1 MMGFLYKMKKKIQL
15 VQSGI
20 SLVDN
25 AWGGFY
31 RGGTY
36 LLIGPRKS
44 GRTLVG
50 LQYALECASQKEV
63 CLYFTSMRPKDL
75 MIQAASIDFD
85 LQHYM
90 NQNLIIVV
98 RVAPPSDLYEV
109 GNPDDFLV
117 EYLNDI
123 VTVVEQYQPNKIV
136 FDELTPFIG
145 FNNINLLQDVFVQ
158 TIESIEENGITSL
171 FILGDPATSL
181 ANAIVDA
188 MATYSTGIIY
198 LQRSEDDISQTQN
211 GVMTITPNIGHTEGR
226 FKANYYIEPYKGI
239 IVDFQKS
246 STKPQIK
253 PQHIPEKSNH
263 NNSKYKSFAEL
274 DLPVE
279 NISFSNFYSVND
291 FILILNNQIA
301 LYKSTGQVFTIL
313 SFKLDQAAEKSGLL
327 TITQLQNSIRLACD
341 RKDKICV
348 LSNKIIILVTKDDTK
363 AIMNLVA
370 KVKANLPNNEQEY
383 LKNVSPYISVFTIKV
398 DENIQNAEDIF
409 QQITSEVEKEKN
421 KLGFY

>member
-1 MMGFLYKMKKKIQL
+1 MKKKIQL

-158 TIESIEENGITSL
+158 TIEAIEESGITSL

-181 ANAIVDA
+181 ANSIVDA

-198 LQRSEDDISQTQN
+198 LHRSEDDSTQTQN

-226 FKANYYIEPYKGI
+226 FKANYYIEPYRGI
-239 IVDFQKS
+239 VVDFKKS
-246 STKPQIK
+246 QTKPQYN
-253 PQHIPEKSNH
+253 PEKTNH
-263 NNSKYKSFAEL
+263 VESKYKSLAEM

-279 NISFSNFYSVND
+279 NFSFSNFYSVND
-291 FILILNNQIA
+291 FYLILNNQIA
-301 LYKSTGQVFTIL
+301 LFKSTGQVFTIL
-313 SFKLDQAAEKSGLL
+313 SFKLDQAAEKLGLL
-327 TITQLQNSIRLACD
+327 TVTQLQNSIRLASD

-348 LSNKIIILVTKDDTK
+348 LSNKVILLITKDDPK
-363 AIMNLVA
+363 AIMNLIA
-370 KVKANLPNNEQEY
+370 KVKSNLPNSDPNY
-383 LKNVSPYISVFTIKV
+383 LKNVIPYISVFTVKV
-398 DENIQNAEDIF
+398 NENIQNAEDIF
-409 QQITSEVEKEKN
+409 QQIASENVEKEKN

>member
-1 MMGFLYKMKKKIQL
+1 MKQKIQL

-50 LQYALECASQKEV
+50 LQYAMESASQKEV

-109 GNPDDFLV
+109 GNPDEFLV

-158 TIESIEENGITSL
+158 TIESIEDSGITSL
-171 FILGDPATSL
+171 FILGDPATPL
-181 ANAIVDA
+181 ANSIVDA
-188 MATYSTGIIY
+188 LAAYSTGVVY
-198 LQRSEDDISQTQN
+198 LQKKDEDVNKSQG

-226 FKANYYIEPYKGI
+226 FKANYLIEPYRGI
-239 IVDFQKS
+239 TVDF
-246 STKPQIK
+246 TKPQTR
-253 PQHIPEKSNH
+253 PQFLQNKITPTD
-263 NNSKYKSFAEL
+263 SKYKSLADI

-291 FILILNNQIA
+291 FYLILNNQIA
-301 LYKSTGQVFTIL
+301 LFKSTGQVFTII
-313 SFKLDQAAEKSGLL
+313 SVRLDQAAEKLGLL

-348 LSNKIIILVTKDDTK
+348 LSNKVIILVTKDDPK
-363 AIMNLVA
+363 AISTIIA
-370 KVKANLPNNEQEY
+370 KVKSNLPSNDPNY
-383 LKNVSPYISVFTIKV
+383 LKNIIQYISVFTIKV
-398 DENIQNAEDIF
+398 DESIQNADDIF
-409 QQITSEVEKEKN
+409 HQLVADTEKEKN
-421 KLGFY
+421 NLGFH